1 MTDMI
6 LDRATAA
13 LQRPRAGMP
22 AGRIT
27 GVSAAGLVAGGLAQ
41 AVRLGTRAEI
51 LHDGGPL
58 PAEVIRVSG
67 SDVLLLPEGSSEGV
81 GLGDLVRLVPAPVFA
96 PDDDWIGRVIDPD
109 GCPLDGRPLLPGLQ
123 PRQLRGVP
131 PPAQGRRALGAR
143 LATGYAVLDTLL
155 PLVRG
160 QRIGLFAG
168 SGVGKSTLLAG
179 LATGVEADVIVIGL
193 VGERGREL
201 RHFIDDVLGAE
212 GMRRSVVIAATS
224 DRAPQ
229 MRVRA
234 AHAATAVAE
243 HFRDSGRNVLLLLDS
258 ITRFAE
264 AHREISATAGEA
276 ANLRGFPA
284 STVPAIATLCERAG
298 PGGEG
303 QGDITAVYSVLVA
316 GSDMEEPVADMLRG
330 MLDGH
335 VVLDREIAEGG
346 RFPAIDA
353 LRSVSRALP
362 AAAGP
367 AENTLILEARTRL
380 GAYDRA
386 AMMIRAGLYS
396 AGSDPAIDAAVAV
409 HPALEAFLAL
419 RSNSTDAS
427 FVALSKALA
436 SGRQGQ
442 AGGAEQ
448 KRPGPLARTG

>member
-6 LDRATAA
+6 LERATAA
-13 LQRPRAGMP
+13 LQRLRPEMP
-22 AGRIT
+22 AGRIS
-27 GVSAAGLVAGGLAQ
+27 GASAAGLVAGGLAQ
-41 AVRLGTRAEI
+41 TARLGTRAEV
-51 LHDGGPL
+51 LRDSGPL
-58 PAEVIRVSG
+58 LAEVIRVSG
-67 SDVLLLPEGSSEGV
+67 PDVLLLPEGSSEGV
-81 GLGDLVRLVPAPVFA
+81 GPGDLVRLVPAPVFA
-96 PDDDWIGRVIDPD
+96 PADDWIGRVIDPD
-109 GCPLDGRPLLPGLQ
+109 GCPLDGRPLLPGLH
-123 PRQLRGVP
+123 PRSLRAAP

-160 QRIGLFAG
+160 QRVGLFAG

-179 LATGVEADVIVIGL
+179 LATGVEADVTVIGL
-193 VGERGREL
+193 VGERGREV
-201 RHFIDDVLGAE
+201 RHFIDDVLGPE
-212 GMRRSVVIAATS
+212 GMRRSVVIVAAS

-229 MRVRA
+229 TRVRA

-258 ITRFAE
+258 VTRFAE

-284 STVPAIATLCERAG
+284 STVPAIATLSERAG

-335 VVLDREIAEGG
+335 IVLDRDIAEGG
-346 RFPAIDA
+346 RFPAIDP
-353 LRSVSRALP
+353 LRSVSRSLP
-362 AAAGP
+362 AAASP
-367 AENTLILEARTRL
+367 AENRLIAEARAHL

-386 AMMIRAGLYS
+386 AMMIRAGLYA
-396 AGSDPAIDAAVAV
+396 AGSDPQIDAAVAV
-409 HPALEAFLAL
+409 QPSLEEFLAL
-419 RSNSTDAS
+419 RSNSADAS
-427 FVALSKALA
+427 FVALRKALA

-442 AGGAEQ
+442 VEKARDPAVQAG
-448 KRPGPLARTG
+448 